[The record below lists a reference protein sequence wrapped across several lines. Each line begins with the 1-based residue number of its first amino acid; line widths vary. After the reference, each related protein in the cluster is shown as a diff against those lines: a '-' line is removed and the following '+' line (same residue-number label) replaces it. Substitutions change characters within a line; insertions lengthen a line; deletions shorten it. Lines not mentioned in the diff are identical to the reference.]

1 MKSAERSAEHRHD
14 RLAELVWHLTDCGR
28 STALAAVDE
37 REGELSYESA
47 LELVARGIW
56 RVKHLDLTD
65 ELDLRERAATVDQAA
80 SPLSGS

>member
-14 RLAELVWHLTDCGR
+14 RLAELVWHLTDCGPLA
-28 STALAAVDE
+28 ALAAVDE
-37 REGELSYESA
+37 RDGELSYDAA

-65 ELDLRERAATVDQAA
+65 QVDLRERATAADSATTGLA
-80 SPLSGS
+80 GS